1 MSCVTPSIAAP
12 AASIVAPASSTLAV
26 GSTFAANPACNPS
39 LSTPPSTLLHSPPA
53 PPLASAHSISQ
64 LYSTKI
70 SLPPGATIATPS
82 LLRPPPL
89 QLFVANIAEGSE
101 DKAAVADLGSRH
113 IDQDIDIDIDM
124 DGDLGAGSTQD
135 SDVGSDD
142 HAHPSVSHVTAGV
155 SMASGSP
162 AKQDR
167 RPASSSRV
175 LTGSASATAVTASG
189 SRQQP
194 LHSHSLSESQISP
207 IRSLTALALS
217 QSRSPSQSPR
227 LGHSSAAASRP
238 LRPLLDASAQ
248 QELLLKVEDIQRY
261 CDSLRQVQVQ
271 QASKIRSLEATV
283 RRFSDVTS
291 PSSTHQHTPAATT
304 TTSSAAAQLVSA
316 AVSPPPP
323 SSSIDERMSSH
334 YHQHH
339 HQHHQRMM
347 MPPAFAPLTAS
358 SSSAAAA
365 AGGSRPIPHLPSI
378 QAPMASLSSTSIH
391 RTSDVTPADIM
402 SESPQYSHQPQPAVA
417 YHQSHSAAAA
427 VASERRI
434 VAQMSAGMEQ
444 QQHGS
449 QPPPQQHLPLTAPQ
463 HSQHHAYSQQTST
476 HASPTSFA
484 PRFPAPT
491 HGHQQSQAYRQP
503 RSDQFSPKMARQ
515 ASPLPQAAL
524 GGSQA
529 HSHHHHHRSLGASS
543 RSQLHQH
550 SYQRPSG
557 SVNRSRRGSAAPSM
571 PLESDRGA
579 MPAPYAMSSGHG
591 DERDMQLPHHHQHL
605 QAVQHP
611 QPQRQFQALPPPPL
625 PLSSSSS
632 SRRASA
638 GPSAFGYPAIAAS
651 TATAM
656 PAPLGSATPADFG
669 PRSAGGADGGQAG
682 ALPVIASGHP
692 SMRMKRP
699 RDAESG
705 DEFAGADVHVSGAS
719 GDAAGD
725 VTLSH
730 TSSRAFSMQ
739 HQHLQQQPPP
749 HLHHH
754 PAQSRHSHHSSHHH
768 AVLPP
773 IRIGGGGDGPQQ
785 VTPTVPARAAATSFG
800 GNTGSSL
807 HLVQPSAIAYTH
819 SGHVASDYSGTV
831 DGPVFSGGSSSE
843 QPARGNR
850 DAQPT
855 HAWLASQRQY
865 KTALLH
871 LLSLESFYPSDMA
884 MLNMFRSMGDFTAD
898 QVEIH
903 GATLLSWARG
913 WLRYSRNAVLR
924 STLENKAKE
933 PVKLLAEALQHDL
946 HSETDFTTPPNL
958 RRCALLRL
966 IYFQWQAINK
976 LGTKS
981 QSMYRDYESRLR
993 EIDALPTLEEQE
1005 REWETIVKEEQQR
1018 RLEIIRDSRQRSD
1031 SVIQPRTRVR
1041 PEQMFQSRIQM
1052 TVAPPQAPPSMPPQ
1066 MSTSAPVSASATAGQ
1081 SELAHGTSA
1090 MQQLSLSR
1098 RQSADWLQA
1107 YPPSAQSPTP
1117 GPSHY
1122 HYSMQHQQQQQQQPQ
1137 QHYQGAPL
1145 PSPSHLHYRHHH
1157 YHPAQPLPPPP
1168 AQYPRNLSYSNFPQQ
1183 QQPHQQRQLH
1193 YRSREPDGDMQV
1205 ESMDNDSEMSVNMS
1219 PEPQ

>member
-12 AASIVAPASSTLAV
+12 AASIVAPASSTLA
-26 GSTFAANPACNPS
+26 
-39 LSTPPSTLLHSPPA
+39 
-53 PPLASAHSISQ
+53 
-64 LYSTKI
+64 
-70 SLPPGATIATPS
+70 
-82 LLRPPPL
+82 
-89 QLFVANIAEGSE
+89 LFVANIAEGSG
-101 DKAAVADLGSRH
+101 DKAAVADLGSGH

-135 SDVGSDD
+135 SDIGSDD
-142 HAHPSVSHVTAGV
+142 HARPSVSQATAGV
-155 SMASGSP
+155 SIASGSS
-162 AKQDR
+162 AKQGR
-167 RPASSSRV
+167 CSASSSKV

-238 LRPLLDASAQ
+238 LRPLLDAGAQ

-261 CDSLRQVQVQ
+261 CDSLRRVQVQ

-304 TTSSAAAQLVSA
+304 ATSSAAAQLVSA

-323 SSSIDERMSSH
+323 SSSIDERMSLH
-334 YHQHH
+334 YHQHHHQH

-358 SSSAAAA
+358 SSVAA

-391 RTSDVTPADIM
+391 RTSDIMPADIM

-417 YHQSHSAAAA
+417 YQQSHSAAAA

-434 VAQMSAGMEQ
+434 VAQMSVGMEQ
-444 QQHGS
+444 QHGS
-449 QPPPQQHLPLTAPQ
+449 LPPPQHLPLTAPQ

-484 PRFPAPT
+484 PRFSAPT

-503 RSDQFSPKMARQ
+503 QSDQFSPKMARQ
-515 ASPLPQAAL
+515 ASPLPPAAV

-529 HSHHHHHRSLGASS
+529 HSHHHHHRSLGAGS

-557 SVNRSRRGSAAPSM
+557 SVSRSRRESAALSM

-591 DERDMQLPHHHQHL
+591 DERDTRLPHHHQNL

-725 VTLSH
+725 VALPH
-730 TSSRAFSMQ
+730 TSSRAYAMQ
-739 HQHLQQQPPP
+739 HQHLQQQQPPP

-773 IRIGGGGDGPQQ
+773 IRIGGGGGDGPQQ
-785 VTPTVPARAAATSFG
+785 VTPSGSARAAATSFG

-819 SGHVASDYSGTV
+819 SGHVASDYSGAV
-831 DGPVFSGGSSSE
+831 DVPVFSGGSSSE

-946 HSETDFTTPPNL
+946 HSETDFTSPPNL

-1052 TVAPPQAPPSMPPQ
+1052 TVAPPQAPPSVPPQ

-1122 HYSMQHQQQQQQQPQ
+1122 HYSMQPQQQQPQ

-1157 YHPAQPLPPPP
+1157 YQPAQPLPPPP
-1168 AQYPRNLSYSNFPQQ
+1168 PPLAQYPRNLSYSNFPQQ
-1183 QQPHQQRQLH
+1183 QQPHHQRQLH
-1193 YRSREPDGDMQV
+1193 YRPREPDGDMQV